1 MIVGVDRAARRVTGP
16 LSSVPPVFVL
26 VADGATVVIT
36 HQIVI

>member
-1 MIVGVDRAARRVTGP
+1 MIVGVDRAQRLPLCP

-26 VADGATVVIT
+26 VADGATVVIK